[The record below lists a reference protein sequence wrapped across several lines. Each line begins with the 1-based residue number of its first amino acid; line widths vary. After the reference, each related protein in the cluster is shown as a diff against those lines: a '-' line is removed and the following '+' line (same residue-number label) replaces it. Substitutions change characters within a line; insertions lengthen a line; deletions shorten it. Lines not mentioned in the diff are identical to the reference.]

1 MDRRHS
7 AGTWSSEVIASTGQ
21 ASMHEL
27 SLVPIHGSLITYTTP
42 TTHAVA
48 AVRPVD
54 RSQGSRGHRGARRTA
69 SGCIAVACE
78 YTSSASRPPG
88 SSNADARPRCAPGRA
103 TLGRSARV
111 RSPTGSDPHAY
122 AELAGWL
129 ARERDPHPSRPPTR
143 GRDGRAQA
151 RATAGRRRPRSSARS
166 ARARDL
172 RRAGFSAPSAL
183 HRGPHVCFEL
193 GTAPTAPPCERTS
206 PSSAPHT
213 SASRKVCSTRSNHG
227 PLFAHSFPAILT
239 RPAASS
245 RSTHPVPV
253 LANRLRDKPRAL

>member
-54 RSQGSRGHRGARRTA
+54 RSQGYRGHRGARRPA

-129 ARERDPHPSRPPTR
+129 AGSRARSPPKPT
-143 GRDGRAQA
+143 AYA
-151 RATAGRRRPRSSARS
+151 RSRRPGAGSGDSWPSATPIFRSISACARSSPRWV
-166 ARARDL
+166 
-172 RRAGFSAPSAL
+172 SAPSAL
-183 HRGPHVCFEL
+183 HRGPHGLLRAGKLPLPRRRASEPARRL
-193 GTAPTAPPCERTS
+193 HPTPRPHARSARHART
-206 PSSAPHT
+206 T
-213 SASRKVCSTRSNHG
+213 GR
-227 PLFAHSFPAILT
+227 
-239 RPAASS
+239 SS
-245 RSTHPVPV
+245 RIRS
-253 LANRLRDKPRAL
+253 PRS

>member
-111 RSPTGSDPHAY
+111 RSPTGSDLTPTPSWP
-122 AELAGWL
+122 AGWL

-172 RRAGFSAPSAL
+172 RRAGFQPRPPSTEG
-183 HRGPHVCFEL
+183 HTVCFEL
-193 GTAPTAPPCERTS
+193 GNCPYRAAVRANQPVVCTPHLGLTQGLLDTLEPRAALRAFVPRDPDQAGCLIEINA
-206 PSSAPHT
+206 PSSGSSEQT
-213 SASRKVCSTRSNHG
+213 SG
-227 PLFAHSFPAILT
+227 
-239 RPAASS
+239 
-245 RSTHPVPV
+245 
-253 LANRLRDKPRAL
+253 

>member
-54 RSQGSRGHRGARRTA
+54 RSQGSRGHRGARRPA

-111 RSPTGSDPHAY
+111 RSPTGSDLTPTPSWP
-122 AELAGWL
+122 AGWL
-129 ARERDPHPSRPPTR
+129 ASAIPTQADRLREVE
-143 GRDGRAQA
+143 
-151 RATAGRRRPRSSARS
+151 TAGRRLGRQLAVGDPDLPLDQRVRAIFAALGFSPVRPPPRATRS
-166 ARARDL
+166 A
-172 RRAGFSAPSAL
+172 SSW
-183 HRGPHVCFEL
+183 E
-193 GTAPTAPPCERTS
+193 TAPTAPPCERTS

>member
-1 MDRRHS
+1 MISMDRRS

-54 RSQGSRGHRGARRTA
+54 RSQGSRGHRGVRRPA

-103 TLGRSARV
+103 TLVDQRACAARRAATSRLRRAGR
-111 RSPTGSDPHAY
+111 
-122 AELAGWL
+122 AGWL
-129 ARERDPHPSRPPTR
+129 ASAIPTQADRLREVE
-143 GRDGRAQA
+143 
-151 RATAGRRRPRSSARS
+151 TAGRRLGRQLAVSDPDLPLDQRVARSSPRWV
-166 ARARDL
+166 
-172 RRAGFSAPSAL
+172 SAPPPSTEG
-183 HRGPHVCFEL
+183 HTVCFSW
-193 GTAPTAPPCERTS
+193 GTAPTAL
-206 PSSAPHT
+206 PSSERARRLHPTPRPHAR
-213 SASRKVCSTRSNHG
+213 SARHARTTGR
-227 PLFAHSFPAILT
+227 
-239 RPAASS
+239 SS
-245 RSTHPVPV
+245 RIRS
-253 LANRLRDKPRAL
+253 PRS